1 MLWSRGWLSRAIGG
15 RRAFTLEPSSW
26 KNCGISSS
34 RAGID
39 LLAGTQQF
47 GLEGTSFWIRDPYNG
62 CWLAI
67 NLSRTYA
74 YKCGNRSK
82 GPCKEFQLRKPCVLC
97 WKPSRKFFFS
107 SSRKYF
113 FRESFAK
120 VGYYNH
126 YLKGCHP
133 LPPGSGRRRALENSF
148 WFWFSSLCGG
158 ACGQSHPS

>member
-1 MLWSRGWLSRAIGG
+1 MSHLRGKTA
-15 RRAFTLEPSSW
+15 AFHP
-26 KNCGISSS
+26 
-34 RAGID
+34 AGLGLICWQ
-39 LLAGTQQF
+39 GTQQF
-47 GLEGTSFWIRDPYNG
+47 GLEGTFILDQGSLQRFVGLLSIFREHMRINVVIDLKVLVRSFNCENRACYVG
-62 CWLAI
+62 
-67 NLSRTYA
+67 NLRGS
-74 YKCGNRSK
+74 
-82 GPCKEFQLRKPCVLC
+82 
-97 WKPSRKFFFS
+97 FFFRVRES
-107 SSRKYF
+107 IF